1 MKNENIEKEI
11 HITFIGKSKVGKTSI
26 FHRFWNEEFN
36 EKVESTGTVEKYK
49 IKIFSYKDKNYQ
61 IYVTDTPGSEKEDL
75 EQIISEYC
83 RFSQGFFLIFD
94 LTNRNSLDNIN
105 FWIDKILKINS
116 NNKFIILGN
125 KCDAKKIMSEEFIKD
140 KFQYGLN
147 NIKYLVTS
155 AKTGKNIKQAFKAM
169 IDLIEGNE
177 LSEDKCC
184 KCC

>member
-1 MKNENIEKEI
+1 M
-11 HITFIGKSKVGKTSI
+11 
-26 FHRFWNEEFN
+26 
-36 EKVESTGTVEKYK
+36 EKVKLEKHQYFIDSAKKSLNEQVEPTGTVEKYG
-49 IKIFSYKDKNYQ
+49 INRLFSYKDKNYK

-75 EQIISEYC
+75 EQVISEYC

-125 KCDAKKIMSEEFIKD
+125 KCDAKKIMSKEFIKD
-140 KFQYGLN
+140 KFQEYGLN

-155 AKTGKNIKQAFKAM
+155 AKTGKNIEQAFKAL
-169 IDLIEGNE
+169 IDLIEGNA
-177 LSEDKCC
+177 DKCC
-184 KCC
+184 KCCPCW

>member
-26 FHRFWNEEFN
+26 FHRFWKEVFN

-83 RFSQGFFLIFD
+83 RFSQEFFLIFD
-94 LTNRNSLDNIN
+94 LTNRESLDNIN

-125 KCDAKKIMSEEFIKD
+125 KCDAKKIMSKEFIEN
-140 KFQYGLN
+140 KFQEYGVN
-147 NIKYLVTS
+147 DIKYLVTS
-155 AKTGKNIKQAFKAM
+155 ARTGKNIEQAFKA
-169 IDLIEGNE
+169 
-177 LSEDKCC
+177 
-184 KCC
+184 